1 MLPTFFVIGQAKCG
15 TTSVCEHL
23 RHHPQVFF
31 TDPKETHFL
40 SFEQPELTWEWY
52 TSLFEGAEDAVAVG
66 EGSTSYTRPD
76 IYRTCAESIL
86 QYVPEARLVYMVRD
100 PIARL
105 ESDWKMRVREGRAD
119 WNDINA
125 SIDRNPA
132 VVELGK
138 YWRNISAYREL
149 FSEDQLLI
157 LFLEDLSRDADE
169 IYRRIYRHIGVDEWF
184 PSAGDGASNSAEDY
198 RKGSVLSWA
207 RRLGLGEA
215 VRSVLPE
222 RMIAPLKAMVS
233 TPYRYEANWDPGRLA
248 DLQEM
253 YREASAPLL
262 DHCGRPR
269 DFWSYRA
276 RG

>member
-31 TDPKETHFL
+31 TEPKEPHYFAV
-40 SFEQPELTWEWY
+40 ELPGRTWEWY
-52 TSLFEGAEDAVAVG
+52 QSLLKGSEQAVAVG

-76 IYRTCAESIL
+76 IFRKCAEGIL
-86 QYVPEARLVYMVRD
+86 GHVPEARLVYLVRD

-119 WNDINA
+119 WDDINT
-125 SIDRNPA
+125 SIDNNPA

-149 FSEDQLLI
+149 FPEEQLLI
-157 LFLEDLSRDADE
+157 LSLEDLSRDPE
-169 IYRRIYRHIGVDEWF
+169 ESYRRIYRHIGVDEWF
-184 PSAGDGASNSAEDY
+184 PEADDAASNTAEDY
-198 RKGSVLSWA
+198 RKGGVLSWA
-207 RRLGLGEA
+207 RKLGLGDA
-215 VRSVLPE
+215 VRTVLPE
-222 RMIAPLKAMVS
+222 RMIGPLKALVS
-233 TPYRYEANWDPGRLA
+233 TPYRYEANWDPARLA
-248 DLQEM
+248 DLQAL

-262 DHCGRPR
+262 DHMGKPR